1 MDIKQYKEILNAAV
15 RHAHESHNYITEE
28 KFEEFFGPLNMDDAQ
43 KKLTR
48 DYFAE
53 LKINF
58 GEWDGTESDDLPFDS
73 EDGSYLKF
81 YLEELDE
88 LPEYTDEEKKQIAKA
103 AVDDDDDAA
112 KKKLI
117 NMHLK
122 DVVDMAKLYV
132 YHGMSL
138 EDLIG
143 EGNIGLM
150 MSVDLLGT
158 LDSVDELEGFIGKTI
173 MDAMDAAI
181 ERDGVQKNGIDAII
195 ERVSGISEA
204 AKELSEDLR
213 RDVTDEE
220 LAKETDFTIEEIDE
234 AMRITGNAIEG
245 LIKGEKN

>member
-1 MDIKQYKEILNAAV
+1 MDIKQYKEVLNAAV
-15 RHAHESHNYITEE
+15 RHAHEHHNYITEE
-28 KFEEFFGPLNMDDAQ
+28 KYQEFFAHLELDDDQ
-43 KKLTR
+43 DKLTR
-48 DYFAE
+48 NYFTE

-58 GEWDGTESDDLPFDS
+58 GEWDGTESDDLPFDE

-88 LPEYTDEEKKQIAKA
+88 LPQYSDEEKQKIAKA
-103 AVDDDDDAA
+103 AVEDDDAEA

-138 EDLIG
+138 EDLVG

-150 MSVDLLGT
+150 MAVDLLGT
-158 LDSVDELEGFIGKTI
+158 LDSVDELDGFIGKTV

-181 ERDGVQKNGIDAII
+181 ERDGVDKNGIDAIL
-195 ERVSGISEA
+195 ERITGIGEA
-204 AKELSEDLR
+204 AKELSEELR
-213 RDVTDEE
+213 HDITPED

-234 AMRITGNAIEG
+234 AMRLTGNAIEG
-245 LIKGEKN
+245 LIKPRV